1 MPETKTIHGIDP
13 YAPGGLDELF
23 ALHRATFG
31 DAVME
36 AEGDSAAA
44 ADAGGEQSPT
54 PGKPP
59 TPTAAAAPEG
69 QEPAAT
75 AEWDGKIESLPEP
88 VQKLIGELRGKD
100 GDERVAAKKL
110 AAIQKAINPDADDQ
124 KVDPEALVADLAKER
139 ADGQTTRETL
149 QSTELQ
155 LAVFRKAGRLGAD
168 GDSLLDSTS
177 FLASIKGLDA
187 SDAEKIDAAIKD
199 AVEKNPT
206 KFAAARVAGKS
217 GAEFNGGPGE
227 QRNKPTTLD
236 GAISDHYGS

>member
-1 MPETKTIHGIDP
+1 MPKTIHGIDP

-23 ALHRATFG
+23 AFHRATFG

-36 AEGDSAAA
+36 SEGDGAAA
-44 ADAGGEQSPT
+44 EDAGGDPSSPT
-54 PGKPP
+54 PG
-59 TPTAAAAPEG
+59 TPATAAPEA
-69 QEPAAT
+69 QAPEAP
-75 AEWDGKIESLPEP
+75 AEWDGKVESLPEP
-88 VQKLIGELRGKD
+88 VQKLIRDLREKD
-100 GDERVAAKKL
+100 GDERVAAKTL
-110 AAIQKAINPDADDQ
+110 AAIQKAINPDAADA
-124 KVDPEALVADLAKER
+124 KVDPETLAADLFKER
-139 ADGQTTRETL
+139 AEGQTARETL

-187 SDAEKIDAAIKD
+187 SDTEKIDAAIKD

-217 GAEFNGGPGE
+217 SAEFNGGPGE
-227 QRNKPTTLD
+227 QRTTKPTTLD
-236 GAISDHYGS
+236 GAISEHYGS

>member
-1 MPETKTIHGIDP
+1 MSKNKTVHGIDP

-23 ALHRATFG
+23 AFHSATFG

-44 ADAGGEQSPT
+44 TADSASDQNPSEKQAEASESAKSDGEQ
-54 PGKPP
+54 
-59 TPTAAAAPEG
+59 AP
-69 QEPAAT
+69 AT
-75 AEWDGKIESLPEP
+75 AEWDGEIESLPTEA
-88 VQKLIGELRGKD
+88 QKLIRELRSKD
-100 GDERVAAKKL
+100 ADERIAAKKL
-110 AAIQKAINPDADDQ
+110 AAIQKAINPDTTDA
-124 KVDPEALVADLAKER
+124 KVDPETLAADLAKER
-139 ADGQTTRETL
+139 ADSQTARETL

-155 LAVFRKAGRLGAD
+155 LAVFRKASRLGAD

-187 SDAEKIDAAIKD
+187 SDTEKIDAAIKD

-217 GAEFNGGPGE
+217 SAEFNGGPGE
-227 QRNKPTTLD
+227 QRTKPTTLD
-236 GAISDHYGS
+236 GAISEHYGS